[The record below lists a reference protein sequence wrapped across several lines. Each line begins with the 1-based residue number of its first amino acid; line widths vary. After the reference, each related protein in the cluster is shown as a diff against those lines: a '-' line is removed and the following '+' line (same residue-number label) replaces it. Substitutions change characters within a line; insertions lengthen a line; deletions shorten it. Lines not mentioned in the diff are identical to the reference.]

1 MANLSNS
8 CGLLKP
14 ENITASST
22 ANRREFWAAESERIG
37 TNWRS
42 LISLLF
48 EIVERLRASS
58 SSCATCGGTTCVNPG
73 FCALC
78 RDADDRKARDAAP
91 RRVDPSLWRRI
102 PEHIPHNWDD
112 MSLEALMAHFEG
124 ARRGHGAPQT
134 TVEALMFAMRSG
146 AKALSESSNRRRLKE
161 LSEVQLHEVCAR
173 LQKFKSNIAR
183 AWTPAEIEG
192 LVTIWAEL
200 QNG

>member
-1 MANLSNS
+1 MANLANS
-8 CGLLKP
+8 GGSLKS
-14 ENITASST
+14 ESITASST
-22 ANRREFWAAESERIG
+22 DNWREFWAAESERIS

-42 LISLLF
+42 LISIHL

-78 RDADDRKARDAAP
+78 RDRDDRKARDATP
-91 RRVDPSLWRRI
+91 RRIDPSLWRRI
-102 PEHIPHNWDD
+102 PEHIPHNWDEL
-112 MSLEALMAHFEG
+112 SLESLMAHFEG
-124 ARRGHGAPQT
+124 ARRRHGAPQT

-146 AKALSESSNRRRLKE
+146 AKALGESSNLRRLKE
-161 LSEVQLHEVCAR
+161 LSEAQLHEVCAR
-173 LQKFKSNIAR
+173 LQKFQSNIAR

-200 QNG
+200 HG

>member
-1 MANLSNS
+1 MSFLSQPV
-8 CGLLKP
+8 GLLKP
-14 ENITASST
+14 E
-22 ANRREFWAAESERIG
+22 RI

-42 LISLLF
+42 LISLHF

-73 FCALC
+73 LCALC
-78 RDADDRKARDAAP
+78 RDADDRKAHDAAP
-91 RRVDPSLWRRI
+91 RRIQPSLWRRA
-102 PEHIPHNWDD
+102 PEQIARDWEP
-112 MSLEALMAHFEG
+112 MSLEALMAHFDG
-124 ARRGHGAPQT
+124 ARRRHGAPQT

-161 LSEVQLHEVCAR
+161 LSEAQLHEVCAR
-173 LQKFKSNIAR
+173 LQKFKSNIER
-183 AWTPAEIEG
+183 AWTPAEIEC

>member
-22 ANRREFWAAESERIG
+22 TNRREFWAAESERIG

-58 SSCATCGGTTCVNPG
+58 SSCATCGGTTCLNPD

-78 RDADDRKARDAAP
+78 RDADDRKARDAAS
-91 RRVDPSLWRRI
+91 RSVDPSLWRRI
-102 PEHIPHNWDD
+102 PEHIPHNWDE
-112 MSLEALMAHFEG
+112 MSLEALMAHFER

-146 AKALSESSNRRRLKE
+146 AKALSEPSNQRRLKE
-161 LSEVQLHEVCAR
+161 LSEAQLHEVCAR

-183 AWTPAEIEG
+183 AWTQAEIEG
-192 LVTIWAEL
+192 WSPF
-200 QNG
+200 GRS

>member
-1 MANLSNS
+1 
-8 CGLLKP
+8 
-14 ENITASST
+14 
-22 ANRREFWAAESERIG
+22 
-37 TNWRS
+37 
-42 LISLLF
+42 
-48 EIVERLRASS
+48 
-58 SSCATCGGTTCVNPG
+58 
-73 FCALC
+73 
-78 RDADDRKARDAAP
+78 
-91 RRVDPSLWRRI
+91 
-102 PEHIPHNWDD
+102 

-124 ARRGHGAPQT
+124 ARRVHGAPQT

-161 LSEVQLHEVCAR
+161 LGEAQLHEVCAR

>member
-22 ANRREFWAAESERIG
+22 TNRREFWAAESERIG

-58 SSCATCGGTTCVNPG
+58 SSCATCGGTTCLNPDV
-73 FCALC
+73 CALC
-78 RDADDRKARDAAP
+78 RDADDRKARDAAS
-91 RRVDPSLWRRI
+91 RSVDPSLWRRI
-102 PEHIPHNWDD
+102 PEHIPHNWDE
-112 MSLEALMAHFEG
+112 MSLEALMAHFER

-146 AKALSESSNRRRLKE
+146 AKALSEPSNQRRLKE
-161 LSEVQLHEVCAR
+161 LSEAQLHEVCAR

-183 AWTPAEIEG
+183 AWTQAEIEG

-200 QNG
+200 KNG

>member
-1 MANLSNS
+1 MTFLSQPAE
-8 CGLLKP
+8 LLKP
-14 ENITASST
+14 ESIVD
-22 ANRREFWAAESERIG
+22 RREFWAVESERIG

-42 LISLLF
+42 LISLLL
-48 EIVERLRASS
+48 EIMERLRDSPA
-58 SSCATCGGTTCVNPG
+58 SCATCGGTTCVNPG

-78 RDADDRKARDAAP
+78 RDADDRKARRQSP
-91 RRVDPSLWRRI
+91 RHIDPPLWRKPPEQI
-102 PEHIPHNWDD
+102 PRDWEST
-112 MSLEALMAHFEG
+112 SLESLMAHFEG

-146 AKALSESSNRRRLKE
+146 AKALSESSNQRRLKE
-161 LSEVQLHEVCAR
+161 LSDAQLHEVCAR
-173 LQKFKSNIAR
+173 LQKFRSNIAR

>member
-1 MANLSNS
+1 MANLANS
-8 CGLLKP
+8 CGSLNP

-42 LISLLF
+42 LISLLL
-48 EIVERLRASS
+48 EIMERLGDSP

-78 RDADDRKARDAAP
+78 RDTDDRKTRDAAP
-91 RRVDPSLWRRI
+91 RRVEPSLWRR
-102 PEHIPHNWDD
+102 PEHIPDSWDE
-112 MSLEALMAHFEG
+112 MSLEPVMAHFER
-124 ARRGHGAPQT
+124 ARRRHGAPPT

-146 AKALSESSNRRRLKE
+146 AKAVSESSNQRRLKE
-161 LSEVQLHEVCAR
+161 LTEVQLHEVCAR
-173 LQKFKSNIAR
+173 LQNFKSNIAR
-183 AWTPAEIEG
+183 AWTSAEIEG

>member
-73 FCALC
+73 FCVLC

-102 PEHIPHNWDD
+102 PEHIPHNWDE
-112 MSLEALMAHFEG
+112 MSLEALMAHFER

-134 TVEALMFAMRSG
+134 TVELMFAMRSG
-146 AKALSESSNRRRLKE
+146 AKALSEPSNQRRLKE
-161 LSEVQLHEVCAR
+161 LSEAQLHEVCAR

-183 AWTPAEIEG
+183 AWTQAEIEG